1 MTALVLAACGDDE
14 EPTADPTTTEAE
26 TTTTE
31 EATTTTEP
39 ELSEEEA
46 VVKAYVE
53 HWPAFYAFLNGT
65 PPGDPADY
73 FTGDRLADLPGSI
86 AQFAEQGLEVR
97 GEPQLKPGQVQVDG
111 DTATL
116 VDCQLDSASA
126 VSRTTGA
133 VVMPPSALPQAV
145 DVTMAKEDGKWKV
158 ASVVFG
164 PEGSCVQ

>member
-1 MTALVLAACGDDE
+1 MLISDWSSDVCSSDL
-14 EPTADPTTTEAE
+14 AE
-26 TTTTE
+26 TTTTV

-97 GEPQLKPGQVQVDG
+97 GEPQLKPGQIG
-111 DTATL
+111 R
-116 VDCQLDSASA
+116 AS
-126 VSRTTGA
+126 SRERACTY
-133 VVMPPSALPQAV
+133 V
-145 DVTMAKEDGKWKV
+145 
-158 ASVVFG
+158 
-164 PEGSCVQ
+164 

>member
-1 MTALVLAACGDDE
+1 MLISDWSSDVCSSDL
-14 EPTADPTTTEAE
+14 AE

-97 GEPQLKPGQVQVDG
+97 GEPQLKPEIGRAHV
-111 DTATL
+111 
-116 VDCQLDSASA
+116 
-126 VSRTTGA
+126 
-133 VVMPPSALPQAV
+133 
-145 DVTMAKEDGKWKV
+145 
-158 ASVVFG
+158 
-164 PEGSCVQ
+164 

>member
-1 MTALVLAACGDDE
+1 MRISDWSSDVCSSDLAALAMTALVLAACGDDE

-73 FTGDRLADLPGSI
+73 DRKSTRLNS
-86 AQFAEQGLEVR
+86 
-97 GEPQLKPGQVQVDG
+97 
-111 DTATL
+111 
-116 VDCQLDSASA
+116 SH
-126 VSRTTGA
+126 
-133 VVMPPSALPQAV
+133 
-145 DVTMAKEDGKWKV
+145 
-158 ASVVFG
+158 
-164 PEGSCVQ
+164 

>member
-1 MTALVLAACGDDE
+1 MRISDWSSDGCSSDLRMNHKRPSRPIAAAALAMTALVLAACGDDE

-86 AQFAEQGLEVR
+86 RSEEHTSELQSLMRISYAVFC
-97 GEPQLKPGQVQVDG
+97 LKKKKHTQID
-111 DTATL
+111 
-116 VDCQLDSASA
+116 
-126 VSRTTGA
+126 
-133 VVMPPSALPQAV
+133 
-145 DVTMAKEDGKWKV
+145 
-158 ASVVFG
+158 
-164 PEGSCVQ
+164 

>member
-1 MTALVLAACGDDE
+1 MSFLYFFFLMRRRPPRSTRTDTLF
-14 EPTADPTTTEAE
+14 PYTTLFRS
-26 TTTTE
+26 
-31 EATTTTEP
+31 TEP

-97 GEPQLKPGQVQVDG
+97 GEPQLKPGQIG
-111 DTATL
+111 R
-116 VDCQLDSASA
+116 AS
-126 VSRTTGA
+126 SRERACTY
-133 VVMPPSALPQAV
+133 V
-145 DVTMAKEDGKWKV
+145 
-158 ASVVFG
+158 
-164 PEGSCVQ
+164 